1 MLILGIL
8 YRINSMLGPRSGR
21 NGLRF
26 NSPVRGRRNLPVPA
40 MLIVAMLLLI
50 LSLLAAADMGLG
62 VGPLAE

>member
-8 YRINSMLGPRSGR
+8 YHINSMLGLRSRR
-21 NGLRF
+21 NGLTF
-26 NSPVRGRRNLPVPA
+26 NSPVRGRHNLPVPA

-50 LSLLAAADMGLG
+50 LSLLAAADTGLG